1 MGISE
6 DLLNADFQECFEQM
20 RHYDDAFQ
28 NGLQFTYGGVIALSG
43 LLGTLLQ
50 IKGADTLRTV
60 TPVLVLSWLAGFLMV
75 MFLAKNRVY
84 FARVARYV
92 NQIRDFYLRESP
104 GKFEDHTNFYRNR
117 KFPPIFDP
125 GSTQTFQIYLACAL
139 DSFLFAAVVVAL
151 IALWGLSHGDKPTVD
166 WLWGSIALLLSLVA
180 ELAFVILYWSQASH
194 IKSSESEKQRFR
206 ELVDRLLAS
215 TDEKERKHIKEE
227 LAKLAF
233 GR

>member
-6 DLLNADFQECFEQM
+6 DLLNTDFQECFEQM

-28 NGLQFTYGGVIALSG
+28 SGLQFTYGGVIGLSG

-84 FARVARYV
+84 FAKVARYV
-92 NQIRDFYLRESP
+92 NQIRDFYLRESH

-117 KFPPIFDP
+117 EFPPLFDP
-125 GSTQTFQIYLACAL
+125 GSTQAFQIYLACAL
-139 DSFLFAAVVVAL
+139 DSFLFAAVVVAM
-151 IALWGLSHGDKPTVD
+151 IALWELSHGGTPGVD
-166 WLWGSIALLLSLVA
+166 WFWGPLALLVCFIA
-180 ELAFVILYWSQASH
+180 ELAFIILYWSQASRS
-194 IKSSESEKQRFR
+194 KPSESEIQRFR
-206 ELVDRLLAS
+206 ELVDRLTAS
-215 TDEKERKHIKEE
+215 VDEKDRKNIREE
-227 LAKLAF
+227 LAKLTF